1 MDKLI
6 ENVIEEAFKSK
17 AQQRYFY
24 YKAGK
29 GSKKWQK
36 MAKEFSDKTDFS
48 KLPEKVKKTDIDEI
62 VDEDGNYISGG
73 QPTDAATKQ
82 ITSKSTSDQYAK
94 TAGGQMGHMG
104 VAGGLGANKTLKYWA
119 ESDMSKALGYEDT
132 MGEDLTYDDAKLY
145 FKEKLGLSDEETQ
158 ERLEKMGYDKQLPT
172 EKLRLIENA
181 KRYIEEYIDELLK
194 EKSKN
199 GNDEIVKKGGNE
211 ETIDTKSINPI
222 IKKQFQALTK
232 TIKKN
237 GLDPQVVIKHLCDNE

>member
-36 MAKEFSDKTDFS
+36 MAKEFSDKTDFD

-73 QPTDAATKQ
+73 QPTDVATKQ
-82 ITSKSTSDQYAK
+82 ITSKSTTDKVVK
-94 TAGGQMGHMG
+94 TAFGQMGHMG
-104 VAGGLGANKTLKYWA
+104 VAGGIGVNKTLKYWA

-132 MGEDLTYDDAKLY
+132 MGEDLTYDDAKIY
-145 FKEKLGLSDEETQ
+145 FKKTLGLSDEETQ
-158 ERLEKMGYDKQLPT
+158 ERLTKMGYDEQLPE

-181 KRYIEEYIDELLK
+181 KNYIEEYVDELLK
-194 EKSKN
+194 NRSKN
-199 GNDEIVKKGGNE
+199 KGDEIVKKNE
-211 ETIDTKSINPI
+211 EEIDNRSINPI
-222 IKKQFQALTK
+222 IKKQFQALIK

-237 GLDPQVVIKHLCDNE
+237 GLDSQVVIKHLCDNE

>member
-29 GSKKWQK
+29 GSKKWKK

-48 KLPEKVKKTDIDEI
+48 KLPEKVKEAEIDEI

-82 ITSKSTSDQYAK
+82 ITSKSTTDKYAK
-94 TAGGQMGHMG
+94 TAFGQMGHMG
-104 VAGGLGANKTLKYWA
+104 VAGGLGVNKTLKYWGEA
-119 ESDMSKALGYEDT
+119 DMSKALGYDDT
-132 MGEDLTYDDAKLY
+132 MGDDLSYDDAEKY
-145 FKEKLGLSDEETQ
+145 FKQHLGLSDEETQ
-158 ERLEKMGYDKQLPT
+158 ERLEKMGYDEQLPI
-172 EKLRLIENA
+172 EKVRLIENA

-194 EKSKN
+194 EKSKK
-199 GNDEIVKKGGNE
+199 GSDEIVKKSGSD
-211 ETIDTKSINPI
+211 ETINTKSINPI
-222 IKKQFQALTK
+222 IKKQFQALSK

-237 GLDPQVVIKHLCDNE
+237 GLNPQIVIKHLCDNE